1 MNQQINLYQPIFRKQ
16 KKVFSAVAMLQVS
29 LVTIALFI
37 LAGGYS
43 YIQLKK
49 MDQQANVASA
59 NLSRVQRQFNQL
71 IQQSSNGAAAKLLA
85 AEGKRLNSEID
96 QKKAIVALLA
106 KGPYIN
112 KTGFSRQFEA
122 LARQH
127 VDGTWLTGID
137 IEQGGAS
144 LNLKGITYSAE
155 LVPVYLQ
162 KLLQEK
168 VFSGTKF
175 NVLGMERSDKKPEE
189 LSFQISTK
197 TAGKPN
203 GSS

>member
-16 KKVFSAVAMLQVS
+16 KKVFTAVAMLQVS
-29 LVTIALFI
+29 LVAIALFI

-43 YIQLKK
+43 YIQLNKL
-49 MDQQANVASA
+49 QRQAHIASE
-59 NLSRVQRQFNQL
+59 NLTRVQRQFNNLVEQTGK
-71 IQQSSNGAAAKLLA
+71 GAAAKLLS
-85 AEGKRLNSEID
+85 AEVNRLNNEIE
-96 QKKAIVALLA
+96 QKKAIVELLA
-106 KGPYIN
+106 RGLN
-112 KTGFSRQFEA
+112 LNRTGFSKQFEA

-127 VDGTWLTGID
+127 VNGTWLTGID

-162 KLLQEK
+162 RLLQEK

-175 NVLGMERSDKKPEE
+175 NVLGMERSSKSPEKI
-189 LSFQISTK
+189 SFQVSTK
-197 TAGKPN
+197 SAGKPD